1 MQMEPQNSLFDSF
14 LDDFFAEC
22 DDYLT
27 TIRQSLLA
35 IEAYVEQLPIDSK
48 LLDELFRGFHSLKGL
63 SGMVEV
69 HVAEELAHHL
79 ESYLRELRDRQL
91 RLSNDGLDVL
101 IKGTNLLEQA
111 IIAHRHQ
118 TAAPDITPVLKQ
130 LTVIGVYSA
139 YQPGIQPET
148 VIGECHT
155 QTSEFLK
162 NSEVLSDSNGSVD
175 GSLNGS
181 SNGVKPEVETP
192 DAEQPDV
199 EKPDA
204 EKSDNQS
211 ADETNQDTL
220 QPTIEKQVWA
230 LDFTPTPDLTA
241 RGINVNS
248 VRDRIKSIGTILQA
262 EPRALPAGGVGFH
275 FLVESTTAATTFT
288 PWETDGIAHSPHQ
301 PNPQTITETIHSSP
315 EPITVQESPL
325 PTPYSPLP
333 TPHPSPLT
341 PHSSLSSNLVR
352 VDLDKL
358 NDLMRMVGD
367 LVVSRSRLEDCLS
380 HVSNKVAHSQL
391 RNLQEIDLT
400 LERQIRDLREGVM
413 RVRLVPIAEVF
424 ARMQFVVKDVA
435 RECGKQV
442 ALELVGQD
450 TEIDK
455 FVVERMMEPLLHLVR
470 NAVSHGLE
478 TTEERIARGKPATG
492 KMILRAAT
500 DGEMVVIEVQDDGN
514 GIDRDRVAARAQTLG
529 LLDTAI
535 TDTDQLLEIL
545 CASGFSTREQADLA
559 SGRGVGMAV
568 VKNTIAELG
577 GLLQL
582 DTQTGSGTRFIIHL
596 PLTLSIAS
604 ALIVTVGDQVY
615 AIPQG
620 SLQEVIQVSPAAIV
634 SLETDEI
641 LSYRDGVL
649 ALVRLSRLFGVP
661 SHSSETAC
669 VLVVRAGLNQ
679 VGIVVDRVLSQQEIV
694 VHALTDPLVQTP
706 GITGAT
712 ELGNGQGVLILDA
725 AALIRA
731 AQQRRR
737 VGVGG
742 KDKG

>member
-1 MQMEPQNSLFDSF
+1 MSTEPQNSLFDSF

-27 TIRQSLLA
+27 IIRQSLLA
-35 IEAYVEQLPIDSK
+35 IEPYVEQPQIDRT

-79 ESYLRELRDRQL
+79 ESYLRELRDRPL
-91 RLSNDGLDVL
+91 RLSNAGLDVL
-101 IKGTNLLEQA
+101 IQGTNLLERA
-111 IIAHRHQ
+111 IAAHRHQ
-118 TAAPDITPVLKQ
+118 TVPPEIAPVLEK
-130 LTVIGVYSA
+130 LAAIGVL
-139 YQPGIQPET
+139 Q
-148 VIGECHT
+148 T
-155 QTSEFLK
+155 QTSKFFK
-162 NSEVLSDSNGSVD
+162 HSEVSSEQNGSVNGSVD

-181 SNGVKPEVETP
+181 SNGAKPEVETP
-192 DAEQPDV
+192 EV
-199 EKPDA
+199 EASKV
-204 EKSDNQS
+204 
-211 ADETNQDTL
+211 TNQDTEKA
-220 QPTIEKQVWA
+220 IEKQVWA
-230 LDFTPTPDLTA
+230 FDFTPTAALTE
-241 RGINVNS
+241 RGIHVNS
-248 VRDRIKSIGTILQA
+248 VRERLKSIGTILQA
-262 EPRALPAGGVGFH
+262 EPRSLPTGGVSFH
-275 FLVESTTAATTFT
+275 FLVESTTAATTFAR
-288 PWETDGIAHSPHQ
+288 WETDGIIHSPHQ
-301 PNPQTITETIHSSP
+301 PDIQTDDEIETSAP
-315 EPITVQESPL
+315 ENITVQDSSLLTPHSSLLTPPTPSHTPL
-325 PTPYSPLP
+325 PTPLS
-333 TPHPSPLT
+333 

-380 HVSNKVAHSQL
+380 HVSKEVAHSQL
-391 RNLQEIDLT
+391 RNLQEIDST

-424 ARMQFVVKDVA
+424 TRMQFVVRDVA

-478 TTEERIARGKPATG
+478 TPEERIARGKSATG
-492 KMILRAAT
+492 KMTLRAAT
-500 DGEMVVIEVQDDGN
+500 DGEMVVIEVEDDGN

-535 TDTDQLLEIL
+535 ADTDQLLEIL
-545 CASGFSTREQADLA
+545 CASGFSTREHADLA

-577 GLLQL
+577 GMLQL
-582 DTQTGSGTRFIIHL
+582 DTQPGSGTRFTIHL

-604 ALIVTVGDQVY
+604 ALIVAVGDQVF
-615 AIPQG
+615 AVPQG
-620 SLQEVIQVSPAAIV
+620 SLQEVIQVSPEAIV

-661 SHSSETAC
+661 SRPSGNAY
-669 VLVVRAGLNQ
+669 VLIVRAGLNQ
-679 VGIVVDRVLSQQEIV
+679 VGIVVDRILSQQEIV

-725 AALIRA
+725 AALIRTM
-731 AQQRRR
+731 QQRKRSR
-737 VGVGG
+737 VGGVGCG
-742 KDKG
+742 V